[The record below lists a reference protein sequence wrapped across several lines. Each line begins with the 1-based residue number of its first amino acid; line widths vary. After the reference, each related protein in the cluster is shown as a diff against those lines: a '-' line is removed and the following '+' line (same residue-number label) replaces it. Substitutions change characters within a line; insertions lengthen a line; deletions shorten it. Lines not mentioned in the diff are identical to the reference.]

1 MEKLHDKKI
10 DIINASIHL
19 FSEKGFSQISVQDI
33 ATFCNI
39 SKATIYKIF
48 KSKEDILI
56 SIIKYVNKQTFI
68 AIENVD
74 LELNKDGSLTL
85 EKKLTIFF
93 EHLYKKRNFS
103 IMIYEN
109 QNLLKNPKF
118 ESIILENRSFIIKW
132 YKKLLLDAFGPAIKP
147 ILLDIV
153 FATMGIIKEF
163 NYIFIVRETI
173 AINFNDISKF
183 LVKAI
188 KALIDCHIDDT
199 PLVPSDLFESFDE
212 ELTFDR
218 TLLFEEWQKALKK
231 IENKLEIVTD
241 PCLKKDILEATIELT
256 NEIQKPAP
264 RRFLI
269 DSLFLYLSKNIDIE
283 HEILLLKSLYIKLG
297 I

>member
-19 FSEKGFSQISVQDI
+19 FSEKGFSQTSVQDI

-56 SIIKYVNKQTFI
+56 SIIKYVNKQTFL

-118 ESIILENRSFIIKW
+118 ENIILENRSFILKW
-132 YKKLLLDAFGPAIKP
+132 YKKVLLDAFGPIIQP
-147 ILLDIV
+147 IILDIV
-153 FATMGIIKEF
+153 FATMGMIKEF

-173 AINFNDISKF
+173 SINFNNISKF

-188 KALIDCHIDDT
+188 KALIDCHLEDE
-199 PLVPSDLFESFDE
+199 PLVSSNLFEFFE
-212 ELTFDR
+212 EKLTFDR
-218 TLLFEEWQKALKK
+218 SLLFEEWQKAVKK
-231 IENKLEIVTD
+231 IENKLDNFTD
-241 PCLKKDILEATIELT
+241 HCLKNDILDATSEIT
-256 NEIQKPAP
+256 KEIQQKSP
-264 RRFLI
+264 RRFLV
-269 DSLFLYLSKNIDIE
+269 DSIFLYLSKNKNIE
-283 HEILLLKSLYIKLG
+283 PEVLLLKSLYIKLC